1 MVLKSIFHFLHLTS
15 LSVDYIV
22 NFVVEVSMDHG
33 LTNVFQQL
41 INNIELI
48 IDLHPIHE
56 QAEKTRFTFNKKD
69 IFKIYNI
76 ISFIMN

>member
-1 MVLKSIFHFLHLTS
+1 MVLKSIFQFLHLTS
-15 LSVDYIV
+15 SSVDYIV

-33 LTNVFQQL
+33 LRNAFQQL

-56 QAEKTRFTFNKKD
+56 QAEKTRFIFFKKTTFLEFT
-69 IFKIYNI
+69 I
-76 ISFIMN
+76 